1 MIDYFYRAFEDEHR
15 GSRELIKER
24 LNIYRPFIEPLLKLY
39 PSSNAIDLG
48 CGRGEW
54 LEILND
60 LGIKGLGI
68 DLDAGM
74 LSACRSNGLQVIQSD
89 AISFLDTV
97 PDNSQLVVSAFHLV
111 EHISFE
117 SLQKLMS
124 AAQRVLVPGGL
135 LIMETPNPENITV
148 ATCNFYLD
156 PSHEKPIPPVLLSFL
171 TKFLGFSRSKL
182 LRLQESKQ
190 VCRSKALTLYDVLGG
205 ASPDYA
211 VVAQKVADI
220 KVMSLSNSAFEK
232 EYGVSTHLLAQRY
245 SDQQNQL
252 FQGLEEK
259 AQQAQEKAQQA
270 EIGLILV
277 SSSYSW
283 RVTAPL
289 RWLGA
294 QYRKLRQEG
303 VVARSKAFV
312 KKCLRFFLHVLN
324 YFFDSNSRSRALII
338 RLSRQ
343 CGLYSPLKKIYCR
356 ILQQPIKIIDLD
368 TDQAESI
375 KSVDE
380 LTPAA
385 RKLYLDLSVAIKKR
399 DSRNS

>member
-1 MIDYFYRAFEDEHR
+1 MIDNFYRAFEDQHR

-24 LNIYRPFIEPLLKLY
+24 LNIYRPFIEPLLNLY
-39 PSSNAIDLG
+39 PTSNAIDLG

-68 DLDAGM
+68 DLDTGM
-74 LSACRSNGLQVIQSD
+74 LSACRNGGLQVIQAD
-89 AISFLDTV
+89 AITYLDNA
-97 PDNSQLVVSAFHLV
+97 PDDSQLVVSAFHLI

-117 SLQKLMS
+117 ALQKLVS

-182 LRLQESKQ
+182 LRLQESEQ
-190 VCRSKALTLYDVLGG
+190 LSRSKVLTLYDVLGG

-211 VVAQKVADI
+211 VVAQKVADVEI
-220 KVMSLSNSAFEK
+220 MRLINSAFEK
-232 EYGVSTHLLAQRY
+232 EYGVSTHFLAQRY
-245 SDQQNQL
+245 SDQQTQH
-252 FQGLEEK
+252 FQYLEEQ
-259 AQQAQEKAQQA
+259 AQQAQEQAQQA
-270 EIGLILV
+270 EHVLSLV
-277 SSSYSW
+277 GSSYSW
-283 RVTAPL
+283 KITSPL
-289 RWLGA
+289 RWLGT
-294 QYRKLRQEG
+294 QWRKLRQDG
-303 VVARSKAFV
+303 VLSRSKAFV
-312 KKCLRFFLHVLN
+312 KKCLRSFLRLLN
-324 YFFDSNSRSRALII
+324 SSFDSDSHVRLFLI
-338 RLSRQ
+338 RLSRRL
-343 CGLYSPLKKIYCR
+343 GLYPPLKKIYCR
-356 ILQQPIKIIDLD
+356 ILQQPIEIIDLD
-368 TDQAESI
+368 ADESEGI

-385 RKLYLDLSVAIKKR
+385 RKLYLDLSAAIKNR
-399 DSRNS
+399 DSRNN